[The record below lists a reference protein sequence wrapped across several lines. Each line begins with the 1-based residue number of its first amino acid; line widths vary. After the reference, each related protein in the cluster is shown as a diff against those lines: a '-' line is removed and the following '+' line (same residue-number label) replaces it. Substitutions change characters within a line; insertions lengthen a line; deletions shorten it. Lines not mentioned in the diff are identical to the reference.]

1 MEKLVEDSY
10 KDLVLKANLHYL
22 EFYCFDFHT
31 RCHDNS
37 EPMIDLIKEILT
49 ANILT
54 PSQLYQQT
62 TQVIF

>member
-54 PSQLYQQT
+54 PS
-62 TQVIF
+62 